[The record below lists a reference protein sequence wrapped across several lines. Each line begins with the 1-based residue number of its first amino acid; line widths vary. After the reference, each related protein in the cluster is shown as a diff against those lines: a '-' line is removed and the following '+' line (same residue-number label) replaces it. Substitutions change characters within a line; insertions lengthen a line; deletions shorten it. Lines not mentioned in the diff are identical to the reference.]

1 MLEYDAPLKRLA
13 RRLRRDMT
21 VAEHTL
27 WFRLRRKQLDGVPCY
42 RQKPIG
48 PYIVDFYMPAV
59 GLIVE
64 VDGSQHATELGSA
77 ADRVRTTY
85 LESVGLKVIRFD
97 NRQVLLE
104 TEAVLE
110 VIWSEVT
117 CRRKEQIPPAPLF
130 QRGESKS
137 RPQFAAGSARA
148 QTRRRKQ

>member
-1 MLEYDAPLKRLA
+1 MGSSRMAAPTVRMLRYHAPLKRLA
-13 RRLRRDMT
+13 RRLRRGMT
-21 VAEHTL
+21 DAEHKL

-48 PYIVDFYMPAV
+48 PYIVDFYLPAA

-64 VDGSQHATELGSA
+64 VDGSQHATLPGTTV
-77 ADRVRTTY
+77 DRVRTAY

-104 TEAVLE
+104 TDAVLE
-110 VIWSEVT
+110 VIWNELIHR
-117 CRRKEQIPPAPLF
+117 RRKQIPPAPLF

-137 RPQFAAGSARA
+137 RPA
-148 QTRRRKQ
+148 